1 MSRKPKE
8 PIEALTKIVSERQ
21 PLSINQVREFAKCY
35 ISMRDWSKERM
46 HDFIRANF
54 DVSDDNTVVEI
65 GEPRRK
71 TSPGRGR
78 KQKLDAS

>member
-35 ISMRDWSKERM
+35 ISMKWWSKDRM
-46 HDFIRANF
+46 HKFIRENF
-54 DVSDDNTVVEI
+54 NVDDENKVTIAV
-65 GEPRRK
+65 G
-71 TSPGRGR
+71 
-78 KQKLDAS
+78 KQE

>member
-35 ISMRDWSKERM
+35 ISMNWWSKERM
-46 HDFIRANF
+46 HNFIRENF
-54 DVSDDNTVVEI
+54 NVDDENKVTI
-65 GEPRRK
+65 ALD
-71 TSPGRGR
+71 
-78 KQKLDAS
+78 KQE

>member
-35 ISMRDWSKERM
+35 ISMKWWSKERM
-46 HDFIRANF
+46 HNFIRENF
-54 DVSDDNTVVEI
+54 NVDDENKVTIAVD
-65 GEPRRK
+65 
-71 TSPGRGR
+71 
-78 KQKLDAS
+78 KQE

>member
-35 ISMRDWSKERM
+35 ISMKNWSKLAM
-46 HDFIRANF
+46 HNFIRENF
-54 DVSDDNTVVEI
+54 NVDDENKVTVAVD
-65 GEPRRK
+65 
-71 TSPGRGR
+71 
-78 KQKLDAS
+78 KQE